1 MVICLIS
8 MESGKRI
15 VHNRGARKKKRHV
28 GLKGDEKK
36 NKNKTEIDKTG
47 AFAAK

>member
-1 MVICLIS
+1 

-15 VHNRGARKKKRHV
+15 VDNGGAGKKQRHV

-36 NKNKTEIDKTG
+36 NKNETEIDKTG

>member
-8 MESGKRI
+8 MESGKI
-15 VHNRGARKKKRHV
+15 ISGQQGSRKKQRHV

-36 NKNKTEIDKTG
+36 NKNETEIDKTG